1 MGYGR
6 NGGYQFGPGGLS
18 IPNDEGYGQ
27 SLYRPVP
34 GMNPDPSMAQAGV
47 QGAAGGLMG
56 GLKNYGMGA
65 LPNMLFGSKG
75 GPMASLGQY
84 GLKQAFGGAGLKALG
99 MGIPGIGQAQ
109 LVGSLLPAALGGLS
123 SLGRSLGIGR
133 RSGPSQEELA
143 MGEAKGNLANM
154 RGSFGTD
161 MGTGQ
166 SMLDKYNPMLESQ
179 IGRMQ
184 ELADR
189 GLSTEYNTRQM
200 SGAAANTEA
209 ARRAA
214 EARMRAT
221 GGMLGGGQALAG
233 YGGINQAA
241 VGGMAQGAYNA
252 AQNNMNSQPGYINQL
267 SGMIGGQ
274 INRGQGLFNAGRSGM
289 MGLDQTMYNLN
300 AQEKARADALSQ
312 SNRDREAAALGG
324 IAQLGATYMGDQAN
338 ERQMDRLMRMYAGD
352 EAQSMPYNGMNVRDL
367 IAQRAG
373 GTPGGMAP
381 QMQMPG
387 QLGVGNREFGY
398 SDGSGMAE
406 PQIPYWAQKP
416 GALTSGVLGPRNPRM
431 GNMNPV
437 SMAYSGNEFPNNNF
451 KLPVSG
457 FRL

>member
-1 MGYGR
+1 MDE
-6 NGGYQFGPGGLS
+6 GGLMSINGPGS
-18 IPNDEGYGQ
+18 YGGG
-27 SLYRPVP
+27 SGAYFRSNP
-34 GMNPDPSMAQAGV
+34 GQFKLNGPGQNPDPSFPTQNAAQNGS
-47 QGAAGGLMG
+47 QGAAAGLMG
-56 GLKNYGMGA
+56 GLRDYGMGA

-75 GPMASLGQY
+75 GPLASLGQY
-84 GLKQAFGGAGLKALG
+84 GLKALG

-166 SMLDKYNPMLESQ
+166 AMLDKYNPMLESQ

-233 YGGINQAA
+233 YGGINQA
-241 VGGMAQGAYNA
+241 VWHKVH
-252 AQNNMNSQPGYINQL
+252 
-267 SGMIGGQ
+267 
-274 INRGQGLFNAGRSGM
+274 
-289 MGLDQTMYNLN
+289 TMLL
-300 AQEKARADALSQ
+300 R
-312 SNRDREAAALGG
+312 
-324 IAQLGATYMGDQAN
+324 IT
-338 ERQMDRLMRMYAGD
+338 
-352 EAQSMPYNGMNVRDL
+352 
-367 IAQRAG
+367 
-373 GTPGGMAP
+373 
-381 QMQMPG
+381 
-387 QLGVGNREFGY
+387 
-398 SDGSGMAE
+398 
-406 PQIPYWAQKP
+406 
-416 GALTSGVLGPRNPRM
+416 
-431 GNMNPV
+431 
-437 SMAYSGNEFPNNNF
+437 
-451 KLPVSG
+451 
-457 FRL
+457 